1 MDRRPSDGWVTPE
14 SLDDKT
20 KNELWMGLKS
30 LDPALADL
38 LKTDP
43 NLSALKNTFLAT
55 VRLTRDNA
63 RRYVIEG
70 RRIIEERQHAT
81 PKL

>member
-1 MDRRPSDGWVTPE
+1 MDRRPSDGWVTPDH
-14 SLDDKT
+14 LDDKT
-20 KNELWMGLKS
+20 KNELWIGLKS
-30 LDPALADL
+30 LDPALADM

-43 NLSALKNTFLAT
+43 NISALKNAFSAT

-70 RRIIEERQHAT
+70 RRIIEERQHAI